1 MNKIT
6 IAEILKLSVDER
18 LELIE
23 QIWDTIG
30 ADPLTEDDLQ
40 ELDRR
45 LADAEA
51 NPGVG
56 RAWPELKA
64 ALLVAE

>member
-6 IAEILKLSVDER
+6 TAEILKLSIDER

-23 QIWDTIG
+23 RIWDTIA
-30 ADPLTEDDLQ
+30 ADPLTEEDLE

-51 NPGVG
+51 DPGAGSPWSEV
-56 RAWPELKA
+56 KA
-64 ALLVAE
+64 RLLAAG

>member
-30 ADPLTEDDLQ
+30 ADPLTEEDLE

-45 LADAEA
+45 LADAES

-56 RAWPELKA
+56 QPWAEVKA
-64 ALLVAE
+64 GLLVPE

>member
-1 MNKIT
+1 MSKIT

-30 ADPLTEDDLQ
+30 ADPLTEEDLE

-45 LADAEA
+45 LAGADA
-51 NPGVG
+51 NPEVG
-56 RAWPELKA
+56 QPWAEVKAGMLVPE
-64 ALLVAE
+64 